1 MLESTC
7 QILDLLVEPV
17 TEVNLLVGVY
27 TITALSVERYI
38 DVTETN
44 RRYNDQMKLIIV
56 LLYIIVLWIC
66 AICFPLP
73 MSSSIYVNN
82 RTSSTRSSGYEQNRT
97 RLTMTT
103 TIVSEC
109 KSMWT
114 NADQS
119 KFVTIKFI
127 SAFLLPSFITCTFS
141 FRLILFLHRWS
152 KQNTYRRTSY
162 ANTFHT
168 VNVYKRRATTLVLII
183 IIIFFLLWSPFW
195 ILQLYDSSNK
205 HPTRYIQILNFL
217 TLVLVYANGFLNP
230 LLYLILTQNFRE
242 YMKNIKWIRIFRAKQ
257 TRQKYAFIYVENGLQ
272 HTQSVSVL
280 KQNTPSKQ
288 EFVDQSSL

>member
-1 MLESTC
+1 
-7 QILDLLVEPV
+7 
-17 TEVNLLVGVY
+17 VGVY

-56 LLYIIVLWIC
+56 LLYIVILWIC

-73 MSSSIYVNN
+73 MSSSIFVNN
-82 RTSSTRSSGYEQNRT
+82 RTSSIRSNNYTGQNRT
-97 RLTMTT
+97 RSIKTT

-109 KSMWT
+109 KSTWT

-119 KFVTIKFI
+119 KFVNIKFV

-152 KQNTYRRTSY
+152 KQKTYRRTSY
-162 ANTFHT
+162 SNAFRT

-195 ILQLYDSSNK
+195 ILQLYDSLNT

-242 YMKNIKWIRIFRAKQ
+242 YMKNIKWIRLFRVKQ
-257 TRQKYAFIYVENGLQ
+257 ARQKYTFILVENGLQ
-272 HTQSVSVL
+272 HTQSVSIL

-288 EFVDQSSL
+288 DFIEQSSL